1 MTKVKKMCKEMY
13 HERWIEVMEKW
24 IKSEEN
30 HTEGKQYILTLKKI
44 GVKKLP
50 KAVITIGVWSVKDE
64 IMRLMIELEWF
75 YLYPYSLIAEER
87 RIEVLRD
94 EVYYVLLGDV
104 VKVIEHVRLGKV
116 LRKNEV
122 DISNLDSIFHLI
134 DEISKSFSDDVKIDI
149 GIIIKNLKNYESYVE
164 Y

>member
-1 MTKVKKMCKEMY
+1 MKDLY
-13 HERWIEVMEKW
+13 HEKWIEMMEKW

-30 HTEGKQYILTLKKI
+30 HTECKQYILTLKKI
-44 GVKKLP
+44 GIKKLP
-50 KAVITIGVWSVKDE
+50 KAVITIVVWSVKDE
-64 IMRLMIELEWF
+64 IMRLMIELKWF
-75 YLYPYSLIAEER
+75 YLYPYSLVAEER

-122 DISNLDSIFHLI
+122 DISNPDSIFHLI

-149 GIIIKNLKNYESYVE
+149 GIIIENLKNYESYVE

>member
-1 MTKVKKMCKEMY
+1 MYKEMY

-24 IKSEEN
+24 VKSEEN
-30 HTEGKQYILTLKKI
+30 HTECKQYILTLKKI
-44 GVKKLP
+44 GIKKLP

-64 IMRLMIELEWF
+64 IMRLMIELKWF
-75 YLYPYSLIAEER
+75 YLYPYSLSAEER

-104 VKVIEHVRLGKV
+104 VKVIEYVGLGKV

-134 DEISKSFSDDVKIDI
+134 DKISKSFSDDVKIDI
-149 GIIIKNLKNYESYVE
+149 GIIIENLKNYESYVE